1 MADLTAADIL
11 AADDLSLVPV
21 EVKEWGGGTVY
32 VRVMSVG
39 EMERYQREFSEK
51 RERMEDWRAKLLVK
65 CLCDK
70 SGKPLFTAE
79 QIDQLSSKSVKAMS
93 KLFDLAMKH
102 NAVTNE
108 DVEALAKN

>member
-1 MADLTAADIL
+1 MADLTADQIF
-11 AADDLSLVPV
+11 AANDMSLVPV
-21 EVKEWGGGTVY
+21 EVPEWNGTVY

-39 EMERYQREFSEK
+39 EMEAYQREFAEK
-51 RERMEDWRAKLLVK
+51 REKMENWRSKLLVR

-70 SGKPLFTAE
+70 DGKPLFTAE
-79 QIDQLSSKSVKAMS
+79 QVEKLGAKSVKVMS
-93 KLFDLAMKH
+93 RLFDTAMKH